1 MKTSDEIY
9 NLQDCSKCM
18 NTRRISYEDPYLGVR
33 DKQCSCVDYK
43 KRVAI
48 LKKARIPKTYLGY
61 ELCDYKAE
69 IGGEECW
76 GANHESFRRLVKA
89 SHNHKTILHEAIDIL
104 IYGGVSCGK
113 TMLATII
120 LKNMILDYGYT
131 GVFVTADE
139 LVTLAME
146 KTRFGVD
153 NDFTLDSLTDVD
165 FVVVDNFHRVVDLDD
180 ARVSGTIKIILNDF
194 FQQRKHNGKSFIL
207 TSHGSLRSLLQKQR
221 FVDNLAYTVV
231 GFKFQG
237 NCGADVRKRKEES
250 LGL

>member
-1 MKTSDEIY
+1 MKTVDEIY
-9 NLQDCSKCM
+9 NLQDCTRCN
-18 NTRRISYEDPYLGVR
+18 NTRRVSYEDPCLGLR
-33 DKQCSCVDYK
+33 EKQCQCVDYK
-43 KRVAI
+43 KRVAT
-48 LKKARIPKTYLGY
+48 LKRARIPKTYLCY
-61 ELCDYKAE
+61 ELADYKSE
-69 IGGEECW
+69 IGDESCW
-76 GANHESFRRLVKA
+76 DPNKENFRRLVKA
-89 SHNHKTILHEAIDIL
+89 SDNHKIVLHEAIDLL

-113 TMLATII
+113 TMLATILLKKLI
-120 LKNMILDYGYT
+120 LEHGYT

-139 LVTLAME
+139 LVTLAMD

-153 NDFTLDSLTDVD
+153 SEFTLDSLMDVD

-207 TSHGSLRSLLQKQR
+207 TSNSSLRSLLHKQR